1 MTNENVQPSVS
12 QMLRMTGANTSQFM
26 EQVALHLEKL
36 EAEVARLSQRVQELE
51 GTQNGSN

>member
-26 EQVALHLEKL
+26 EQVAIHLEKL

-51 GTQNGSN
+51 GVQNGSK

>member
-12 QMLRMTGANTSQFM
+12 QMLRMTGENTSQFM

-36 EAEVARLSQRVQELE
+36 EAEIDRLSQRVQELE
-51 GTQNGSN
+51 GVQNGSK

>member
-1 MTNENVQPSVS
+1 MTNENLQPSVS

-36 EAEVARLSQRVQELE
+36 EAEVDRLSQRIQELE
-51 GTQNGSN
+51 GVQNGSK

>member
-12 QMLRMTGANTSQFM
+12 QILRMTGANTSQFM

-36 EAEVARLSQRVQELE
+36 EAEVTRLTQRVQELE
-51 GTQNGSN
+51 GAQNGAE

>member
-36 EAEVARLSQRVQELE
+36 EAEVSRLSQRVQELE
-51 GTQNGSN
+51 GVQNGSN